1 MLQRYF
7 GHAAQQ
13 EIALPNRGLPA
24 MFEKTLD
31 TGNGEI
37 KVSTRFVGAE
47 EQVLLTLSGKSGTYI
62 VDSSALL
69 SDTVVS
75 DLIDALQDA
84 LAKRRSV
91 KSVETK

>member
-1 MLQRYF
+1 M
-7 GHAAQQ
+7 A
-13 EIALPNRGLPA
+13 P

-37 KVSTRFVGAE
+37 RISTRFVGAE

-69 SDTVVS
+69 SDAAVS
-75 DLIDALQDA
+75 DLIGALQDA

-91 KSVETK
+91 NHAETK

>member
-1 MLQRYF
+1 
-7 GHAAQQ
+7 
-13 EIALPNRGLPA
+13 

-37 KVSTRFVGAE
+37 KVSTRFVGTE
-47 EQVLLTLSGKSGTYI
+47 EQVLLTLSGKSGTYV

-69 SDTVVS
+69 SDATVS

-84 LAKRRSV
+84 LAKRRSINH
-91 KSVETK
+91 VETK